1 MAKKEEVYYDAQG
14 NPVVIK
20 KKRNPFLLGCLGL
33 VLLMFLIGACSAIF
47 LPSNDELTKED
58 KEVVEDIVPSN
69 DDNAESDDTTAKE
82 EKATEE
88 NTTTEEETTTE
99 EITANKSNTEK
110 KSTKENNNISREHVA
125 ALAAAQNY
133 VDMMPFSKA
142 GLYDQLT
149 SDAGNSFPP
158 EAAQY
163 AIDNVEADFKEEAV
177 EAANSYNET
186 FPMSDQ
192 ELLQQLTSEAGSK
205 FTQEEAQYAL
215 QHMDK

>member
-1 MAKKEEVYYDAQG
+1 MTVE
-14 NPVVIK
+14 
-20 KKRNPFLLGCLGL
+20 
-33 VLLMFLIGACSAIF
+33 
-47 LPSNDELTKED
+47 
-58 KEVVEDIVPSN
+58 EDI
-69 DDNAESDDTTAKE
+69 
-82 EKATEE
+82 
-88 NTTTEEETTTE
+88 TTE
-99 EITANKSNTEK
+99 EITAKDSNSEK
-110 KSTKENNNISREHVA
+110 ISTKDDTNITREHVA

-133 VDMMPFSKA
+133 IDIMPFSKA

-149 SDAGNSFPP
+149 SDAGNAFPP

-186 FPMSDQ
+186 LPMSDQ